1 MTPTNR
7 EIGEHVLACYDAIYI
22 VLGESAPTLTND
34 AYVVR
39 TYEMGRAF
47 GDLALELRE
56 FLGDPAPEPIP
67 LLDGVLRR
75 AVESDATGAM
85 VLYAMAMVVGPRL
98 LVSLL
103 DARTA
108 LSNDGKLS
116 NLFSDASMAVVK
128 EIRATGEVAKTQAPI
143 EDEEWQRVARELSN
157 MLDDAGNAESLGI
170 SHRVA

>member
-7 EIGEHVLACYDAIYI
+7 EIAEHILACYDTIYI

-39 TYEMGRAF
+39 TYECARAY
-47 GDLALELRE
+47 GELALELRE
-56 FLGDPAPEPIP
+56 HLGEPFVEP
-67 LLDGVLRR
+67 VPVLEDVLRH
-75 AVESDATGAM
+75 AVAGDGSGAL

-108 LSNDGKLS
+108 LSNDPELLQ
-116 NLFSDASMAVVK
+116 LFSDASMVCVR
-128 EIRATGEVAKTQAPI
+128 EIRATGEVAKDQAPI
-143 EDEEWQRVARELSN
+143 EDVAWQDLARELSAT
-157 MLDDAGNAESLGI
+157 LDSAGNAESLGI
-170 SHRVA
+170 SR